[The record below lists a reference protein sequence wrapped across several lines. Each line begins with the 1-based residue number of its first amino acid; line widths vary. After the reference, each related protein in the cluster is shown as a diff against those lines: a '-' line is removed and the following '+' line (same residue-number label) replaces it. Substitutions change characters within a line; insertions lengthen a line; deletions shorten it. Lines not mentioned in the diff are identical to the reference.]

1 LPFWG
6 EKTVGSITAKS
17 CRAFVGT
24 KAKMGAQADLKTL
37 KAAVDYWNKE
47 YGPLTVVPTYW
58 RPKDNPPK
66 QRWLTKSEAAWLLRA
81 AKPYPY
87 LRRAILLQ
95 LYTGSRPGVVQ
106 AISVGSNRFRIRR
119 YLPRFAWG
127 AAGREE
133 TLAAGET
140 WQPD

>member
-58 RPKDNPPK
+58 RLKNNPPK
-66 QRWLTKSEAAWLLRA
+66 QRWLTKSEAARLLRA

-106 AISVGSNRFRIRR
+106 AIRWDQIDFASGR